1 MSIDNCF
8 SSDGRLFQIEYA
20 TQAIKLGSIIIGIK
34 TNFCVLLLLEKKK
47 DDILNE
53 NTFGQKMVRFNDSLG
68 CVISGLTSDARYLVD
83 QIHVKLENLFFVSN
97 ETSSVENCARIT
109 LKIASFLED
118 GNEQKFFKN
127 RPLGLAFLLGGFDL
141 DGLVLLQVDPAGIL
155 KKKEFASLGSG
166 QEESLFI
173 IKEAYRRNM
182 SIEETLNLAEKT
194 LKVLTEKRFDFNQ
207 HENFL
212 VKK

>member
-1 MSIDNCF
+1 MSVDNSF

-53 NTFGQKMVRFNDSLG
+53 NTFGQKMIRFNDSLG

-83 QIHVKLENLFFVSN
+83 QIHVKLENIFFVSN
-97 ETSSVENCARIT
+97 ETSSLENCARIT

-127 RPLGLAFLLGGFDL
+127 RPLGLAFLFGGFDL
-141 DGLVLLQVDPAGIL
+141 DGLVLLQVDPSGIL
-155 KKKEFASLGSG
+155 KKKEFASSGSG

-182 SIEETLNLAEKT
+182 SIEETLYLGEKT